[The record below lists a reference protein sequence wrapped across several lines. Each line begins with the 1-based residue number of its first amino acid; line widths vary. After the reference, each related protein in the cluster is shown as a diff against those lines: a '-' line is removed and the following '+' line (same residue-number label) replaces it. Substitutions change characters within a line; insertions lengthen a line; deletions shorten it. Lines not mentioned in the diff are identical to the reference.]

1 MHGSAL
7 DSVRSQ
13 LYAFTEIMERD
24 TSTYRIV
31 EHWNSFLATRERG
44 RRVREAVESQL
55 AALAPGQTLTLDFN
69 GVEGITVSFGDELVA
84 KLIIDRAAGQFID
97 RGLILEGADEDVYE
111 TLETVLARRKVSGV
125 CLGADG
131 EPEVLGE
138 KRWLPETLKAAVE
151 LRSFSAAE
159 LGERLGL
166 TPQAANNRLRGLVA
180 TGAVVREQL
189 IPEGGGKEFGYRVAV
204 PAYA

>member
-1 MHGSAL
+1 MRAWGL
-7 DSVRSQ
+7 DNRVDP
-13 LYAFTEIMERD
+13 LYAFTEIMERA
-24 TSTYRIV
+24 THPYRIA
-31 EHWNSFLATRERG
+31 ERWNSFLATRDRG
-44 RRVREAVESQL
+44 RRVREDVEDQL
-55 AALAPGQTLTLDFN
+55 AKLEPGQTLSLDFAD
-69 GVEGITVSFGDELVA
+69 VEGITVSFGDELVA
-84 KLIIDRAAGQFID
+84 KLIIDRAAGPYVD
-97 RGLILEGADEDVYE
+97 RGLVLEGANEDVHE

-125 CLGADG
+125 GLDSDG

-138 KRWLPETLKAAVE
+138 KRWLPETLKAALE
-151 LRSFSAAE
+151 LRSFNAVE

-180 TGAVVREQL
+180 TGAVVREQV